1 MERNKKI
8 ILIVVAVMMLSGL
21 SWFIY
26 ATIFKSKEQ
35 KKESEGLQFE
45 VPEISDEKRDYSKIE
60 YYNTFG
66 ITEES
71 SKGFLLNDTTAKE
84 NDSILE
90 HILNYQ
96 GFEESDFNDNLSI
109 DDDPQ
114 GSVNER
120 TPQVEEDED
129 LSRLLDMMESNTE
142 YLNNNIDQETS
153 MNRSGNS
160 IVDDKVLEQ
169 IMEEIPNFKGNISPS
184 VNDIAASD
192 DDVHSNDLDLKYKKI
207 LKGKESPFLGVTRS
221 EYAFNGAFSDD
232 TKVFEKELF
241 QAELYNTQV
250 VENGGLLMIHLLE
263 DVYFNKNYFIP
274 KNTVL
279 YGTAQF
285 SPRRLFLRINPSIIE
300 NSIKLPGPM
309 IVYDFDGLEGIFM
322 NVNQLA
328 SIPVETAR
336 ELTALVQ
343 ESYKNTNS
351 IIPNTSTVPLKEAA
365 IITGSEKTLTY
376 LNRLKIKMYGGYKVW
391 LSIDHE
397 KNNLN

>member
-8 ILIVVAVMMLSGL
+8 ILILVAVMMLSGL

-35 KKESEGLQFE
+35 KKEPEGFQFE
-45 VPEISDEKRDYSKIE
+45 VPEISDKKEDYSKIE
-60 YYNTFG
+60 YYNTL
-66 ITEES
+66 ITTNRQT

-84 NDSILE
+84 NDTTAKENDTTVKNLA
-90 HILNYQ
+90 Y
-96 GFEESDFNDNLSI
+96 EESDFYDNVSI
-109 DDDPQ
+109 DDNPQ
-114 GSVNER
+114 GSVNES
-120 TPQVEEDED
+120 TPQVEENED
-129 LSRLLDMMESNTE
+129 LSRLLDIMESNTE
-142 YLNNNIDQETS
+142 YLNNNINQETS
-153 MNRSGNS
+153 RSDNNITDNRA
-160 IVDDKVLEQ
+160 LEQ
-169 IMEEIPNFKGNISPS
+169 IMKEIPDFKGNISPP

-192 DDVHSNDLDLKYKKI
+192 DDDHHSNDSDIKYKKI
-207 LKGKESPFLGVTRS
+207 LKEKESPFLGVTKS

-232 TKVFEKELF
+232 TEVLEKELF

-300 NSIKLPGPM
+300 NSIKLPSPM
-309 IVYDFDGLEGIFM
+309 IVYDFDGLEGVFM

-328 SIPVETAR
+328 NIPVETAR

-343 ESYKNTNS
+343 ESYKNSNS
-351 IIPNTSTVPLKEAA
+351 IIPSTSTVPLKEAA
-365 IITGSEKTLTY
+365 IISGSEKTLKY

-391 LSIDHE
+391 LSIDD
-397 KNNLN
+397 K